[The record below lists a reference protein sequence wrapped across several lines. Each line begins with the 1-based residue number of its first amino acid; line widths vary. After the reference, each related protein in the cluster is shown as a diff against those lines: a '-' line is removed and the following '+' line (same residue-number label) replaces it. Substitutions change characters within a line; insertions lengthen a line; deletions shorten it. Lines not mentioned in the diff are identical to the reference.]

1 MTATKHA
8 IPTIDFAPFLAGG
21 EAGRRS
27 VAAAVGAAAETYG
40 FMTLVGHGI
49 PKATVDATFAAAV
62 DFFDLP
68 DAAKLAVQEK
78 QTNRGFQPLFDNIS
92 KEGKKSGA
100 EAFSM
105 GHPVPPSDPSLLALP
120 FYAAT
125 PWPDR
130 PGFRDGLVA
139 CYLAMFG
146 LAERVLEAMALH
158 LGAAPDFFAKVSRN
172 TYSNMRVIH
181 YPPRERIATVTDIGV
196 QAHEDQG
203 LVTLLIQDMN
213 GGLSVR
219 GPEEEWLPVVPNPD
233 AVVVNVAKL
242 MTRWTNGRF
251 KSAMHRVTNTSGRER
266 YSIPLFVHPDY
277 RQVIDARDLA
287 APGEEIRFEPI
298 VAGETVYANFA
309 RQRVSWGATVP
320 PSAPGSAPA
329 PVQQA

>member
-1 MTATKHA
+1 MSAMTRHA

-27 VAAAVGAAAETYG
+27 VAAAIGAAAETYG

-49 PKATVDATFAAAV
+49 RRATVIDTLAAAI
-62 DFFDLP
+62 DFFNLP
-68 DAAKLAVQEK
+68 DATKLAVQER

-105 GHPVPPSDPSLLALP
+105 GHPVPPADSSLLVLP
-120 FYAAT
+120 FYAPT
-125 PWPDR
+125 PWPAQ
-130 PGFRDGLVA
+130 PGFRESLEA
-139 CYLAMFG
+139 CYFAMFG
-146 LAERVLEAMALH
+146 VAERVLEAMALH
-158 LGAAPDFFAKVSRN
+158 LGAAPDFFAKATRN

-181 YPPRERIATVTDIGV
+181 YPPRERIAEITDIGV

-203 LVTLLIQDMN
+203 LITVLIQDMN
-213 GGLSVR
+213 GGLAVR
-219 GPEEEWLPVVPNPD
+219 GPEEAWLPVVPNPD
-233 AVVVNVAKL
+233 AAVVNVAKL

-251 KSAMHRVTNTSGRER
+251 KSALHRVVNTSGRER
-266 YSIPLFVHPDY
+266 YSIPLFVHPDF

-287 APGEEIRFEPI
+287 APGTEIDFEPI

-309 RQRVSWGATVP
+309 RQRLSWGAAMP
-320 PSAPGSAPA
+320 QPAEAPTQTAAS
-329 PVQQA
+329 